1 MLRDSLKFSLFHNFM
16 ASLLIDVVPL
26 RQIQNDDLM
35 KAFGFKTE
43 VSVDDCLSLLQ
54 CWGSN
59 NQVLEAR

>member
-54 CWGSN
+54 YWGSN
-59 NQVLEAR
+59 NQVFEAR